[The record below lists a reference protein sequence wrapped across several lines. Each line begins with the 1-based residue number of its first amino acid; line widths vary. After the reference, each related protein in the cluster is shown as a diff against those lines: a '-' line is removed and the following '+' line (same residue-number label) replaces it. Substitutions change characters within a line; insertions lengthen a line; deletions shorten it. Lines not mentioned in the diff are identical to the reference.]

1 MNGGLEPP
9 PLPPGR
15 PVRLP
20 GRGTTFVRE
29 LAGAP
34 GAPTIILLHGWTVTA
49 DLNWF
54 PSYGP
59 LAERFRVLAMDLRGH
74 GRGLRS
80 WRPFRLED
88 CADDVAALARVT
100 GTDRA
105 VVVGYSMGGPVAQLT
120 WRRHPRLVDGLVL
133 CATSAR
139 FVRDPGERLL
149 FASML
154 GLSVAARLTPGVV
167 SRQVAGSFTRRR
179 LNGTS
184 LGWAVA
190 ELDRN
195 DPATVLQAGA
205 AIGSYDAHAWIG
217 SIDVPTAVVV
227 TTEDRVVDPRHQLS
241 LSRSIVGASVHP
253 VPGDHT
259 VCVARPRLFVPTLVE
274 ACELVARRA
283 GQPTAAS

>member
-1 MNGGLEPP
+1 
-9 PLPPGR
+9 
-15 PVRLP
+15 
-20 GRGTTFVRE
+20 
-29 LAGAP
+29 
-34 GAPTIILLHGWTVTA
+34 VTA

-54 PSYGP
+54 PSYAP
-59 LAERFRVLAMDLRGH
+59 LAERFRVLALDQRGH

-88 CADDVAALARVT
+88 CADDVAALAQVT

-105 VVVGYSMGGPVAQLT
+105 IIVGYSMGGPVAQLV
-120 WRRHPRLVDGLVL
+120 WRRHPRLVEGLVL

-149 FASML
+149 FASMM
-154 GLSVAARLTPGVV
+154 GLSVAARLAPAVL

-179 LNGTS
+179 LDGTS
-184 LGWAVA
+184 LSWAVA

-205 AIGSYDAHAWIG
+205 AIGSYDAQAWIG
-217 SIDVPTAVVV
+217 SVDVPAAVVV
-227 TTEDRVVDPRHQLS
+227 TTEDRVVDPRHQIS
-241 LSRSIVGASVHP
+241 LASAIPGATVHP
-253 VPGDHT
+253 VVGDHG
-259 VCVARPRLFVPTLVE
+259 VCAAQPQAFVPTLVE

>member
-1 MNGGLEPP
+1 MNGGLDPP

-15 PVRLP
+15 RVTLP

-29 LAGAP
+29 LAGPP

-54 PSYGP
+54 TSYGP
-59 LAERFRVLAMDLRGH
+59 LAERFRVLALDQRGH
-74 GRGLRS
+74 GRGIRS

-88 CADDVAALARVT
+88 CADDVAALAQVT
-100 GTDRA
+100 GTNRA
-105 VVVGYSMGGPVAQLT
+105 IVVGYSMGGPVAQLV
-120 WRRHPRLVDGLVL
+120 WRRHRELVDGLVL

-149 FASML
+149 FASMM
-154 GLSVAARLTPGVV
+154 GLSVAARLTPAVL

-179 LNGTS
+179 LNGTG

-195 DPATVLQAGA
+195 DPAAVLQAGA
-205 AIGSYDAHAWIG
+205 AIGSYDAQAWIG
-217 SIDVPTAVVV
+217 SIDLPTAVVV
-227 TTEDRVVDPRHQLS
+227 TTEDRVVDPRHQ
-241 LSRSIVGASVHP
+241 IAVAETIPGATVHP
-253 VPGDHT
+253 VVGDHA
-259 VCVARPRLFVPTLVE
+259 VCAARPQAFVPTLVE
-274 ACELVARRA
+274 ACDLVARRA
-283 GQPTAAS
+283 SQPTAAP

>member
-1 MNGGLEPP
+1 
-9 PLPPGR
+9 
-15 PVRLP
+15 VTLP
-20 GRGTTFVRE
+20 GRGTTFIRE
-29 LAGAP
+29 VAGPP
-34 GAPTIILLHGWTVTA
+34 GAPTVILLHGWTVTA

-54 PSYGP
+54 SSYAP
-59 LAERFRVLAMDLRGH
+59 LAGRFRVLALDQRGH
-74 GRGLRS
+74 GRGIRS

-88 CADDVAALARVT
+88 CADDVAALAQLT

-105 VVVGYSMGGPVAQLT
+105 IVIGYSMGGPVAQLV
-120 WRRHPRLVDGLVL
+120 WRRHPELVEGLVL

-149 FASML
+149 FASLM
-154 GLSVAARLTPGVV
+154 GLSVAARLTPAVL

-195 DPATVLQAGA
+195 DPAAVLQAGA
-205 AIGSYDAHAWIG
+205 AIGSYDAQAWIG

-227 TTEDRVVDPRHQLS
+227 TTEDRVVDPRHQIALA
-241 LSRSIVGASVHP
+241 GAIPGATVHP
-253 VPGDHT
+253 VVGDHA
-259 VCVARPRLFVPTLVE
+259 VCAARPQAFVPALME
-274 ACELVARRA
+274 ATALVARRA
-283 GQPTAAS
+283 SQPTVAP

>member
-1 MNGGLEPP
+1 M
-9 PLPPGR
+9 
-15 PVRLP
+15 
-20 GRGTTFVRE
+20 
-29 LAGAP
+29 AGPP
-34 GAPTIILLHGWTVTA
+34 GAPTVILLHGWTVTA

-59 LAERFRVLAMDLRGH
+59 LARRFRVLALDQRGH

-88 CADDVAALARVT
+88 CADDVAALAQVT
-100 GTDRA
+100 DTDRA
-105 VVVGYSMGGPVAQLT
+105 IVIGYSMGGPVAQLV
-120 WRRHPRLVDGLVL
+120 WRRHPDLVEGLVL

-149 FASML
+149 FASMM
-154 GLSVAARLTPGVV
+154 GLSVAARLTPAVV

-179 LNGTS
+179 LNGTN

-195 DPATVLQAGA
+195 DPAAVLQAGA
-205 AIGSYDAHAWIG
+205 AIGSYDAQAWIA

-227 TTEDRVVDPRHQLS
+227 TTEDRVVDPHHQLA
-241 LSRSIVGASVHP
+241 LADAIPGATVHP
-253 VPGDHT
+253 VVGDHA
-259 VCVARPRLFVPTLVE
+259 VCVARPRAFVPTLVE
-274 ACELVARRA
+274 AAELVARRA
-283 GQPTAAS
+283 RQPTAAP

>member
-1 MNGGLEPP
+1 M
-9 PLPPGR
+9 
-15 PVRLP
+15 RLP

-29 LAGAP
+29 LGGP
-34 GAPTIILLHGWTVTA
+34 PDAPTVILLHGWTVTA

-59 LAERFRVLAMDLRGH
+59 LADRFRVLALDQRGH

-100 GTDRA
+100 DTDHA
-105 VVVGYSMGGPVAQLT
+105 IVVGYSMGGPVAQLV
-120 WRRHPRLVDGLVL
+120 WRRHPDLVEGLVL

-139 FVRDPGERLL
+139 FVREPPERLL
-149 FASML
+149 LAGMM
-154 GLSVAARLTPGVV
+154 GLSVAARLTPGVL

-179 LNGTS
+179 LNGTG

-195 DPATVLQAGA
+195 DPVALLEAGA
-205 AIGSYDAHAWIG
+205 ALRGYDAQDWIG
-217 SIDVPTAVVV
+217 TIDVPTAVVV
-227 TTEDRVVDPRHQLS
+227 TTEDQVVAPRRQLA
-241 LSRSIVGASVHP
+241 LAGAIPDATVHP
-253 VPGDHT
+253 VAGDHG
-259 VCVARPRLFVPTLVE
+259 VCAARPQAFVPTLVE
-274 ACELVARRA
+274 ACGLVARRA
-283 GQPTAAS
+283 ARPTATR